1 MAAPRRFVLPWEDS
15 FLSLLL
21 YIDPAGNVT
30 ADFLEGSVSNF
41 GIMGSQVA
49 FNGDLGRFVVNV
61 DGRIVVIGR
70 DGGVFAHAVR
80 QIPLQPIAT
89 RPLTILPAVACS
101 GSKIASNGDD
111 DRFVTRLFSRRI
123 IVVRRDGAVFVHDVI
138 PDGDGAIVPPPFAF
152 GGSKV
157 AVNGEEDRFV
167 VGMFRQIIVIRR
179 DGAVFGHDTTAS
191 PNPAENIVSP
201 PFAFSGSKIAA
212 NSAEDLF
219 VVAMGVTND
228 FTVGPQSAIVVV
240 RRDGSLVGH
249 TVQGRT
255 VSPPFEIRLRPP
267 S

>member
-1 MAAPRRFVLPWEDS
+1 VAAPRRFVLPWEDS
-15 FLSLLL
+15 FLSLLM
-21 YIDPAGNVT
+21 YIDDAGNVS
-30 ADFLEGSVSNF
+30 ADFLEGSISNF
-41 GIMGSQVA
+41 GVMGSQVG
-49 FNGDLGRFVVNV
+49 FNGDLGRFVINV

-70 DGGVFAHAVR
+70 DGGVFAHAVK
-80 QIPLQPIAT
+80 QIPPTPIAT

-123 IVVRRDGAVFVHDVI
+123 IVVRRDGAVFAHDVL
-138 PDGDGAIVPPPFAF
+138 PDGDGAIVPPAFAF
-152 GGSKV
+152 TGSKV
-157 AVNGEEDRFV
+157 AVNGEDDRFV
-167 VGMFRQIIVIRR
+167 VGMFSQIIVIRR
-179 DGAVFGHDTTAS
+179 DGAVFGHDTTAA
-191 PNPAENIVSP
+191 NAILP
-201 PFAFSGSKIAA
+201 PFAFSGSKIAS
-212 NSAEDLF
+212 NSADDQF